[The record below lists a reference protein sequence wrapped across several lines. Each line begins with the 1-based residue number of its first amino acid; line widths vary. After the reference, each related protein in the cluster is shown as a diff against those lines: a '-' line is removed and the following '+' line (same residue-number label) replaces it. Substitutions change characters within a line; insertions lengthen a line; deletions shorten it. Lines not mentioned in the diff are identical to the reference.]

1 MIAFKS
7 KIGLELVIPISL
19 ILIACATLMIIEKS
33 WVGLIIILLVAI
45 LISLIFQSIRYRID
59 QDKLWVECGGFK
71 YKPIDILS
79 IREIKKSR
87 DPISSPA
94 ASLDRIAIICEGSKK
109 ILLSPDQ
116 KKEFV
121 QGLLDINPNIK
132 TDVL

>member
-1 MIAFKS
+1 MPVYKS

-19 ILIACATLMIIEKS
+19 ILTGCAILMAAERS
-33 WVGLIIILLVAI
+33 WPGLLIILLVAAGIGWI
-45 LISLIFQSIRYRID
+45 LVSIEYRID
-59 QDKLWVECGGFK
+59 REHLTVHCGGFR
-71 YKPIDILS
+71 YRSIDIHS

-94 ASLDRIAIICEGSKK
+94 GSLDRIAILCEGSKK
-109 ILLSPDQ
+109 ILLSPEQ